1 MPRSPPRRH
10 RPLTLATLAG
20 FTSLILPSITL
31 ARLYSNGPV
40 LKSSLFPAAYTCFI
54 SGMTFLTYG
63 YDKLQARNMEWRVS
77 EWTLHLLGLLGGWP
91 GALVGMHFFQ
101 HKTRKTRFL
110 VPFWMI
116 VFGWQSA
123 LWNFVYGDQSKITW

>member
-1 MPRSPPRRH
+1 
-10 RPLTLATLAG
+10 
-20 FTSLILPSITL
+20 
-31 ARLYSNGPV
+31 
-40 LKSSLFPAAYTCFI
+40 
-54 SGMTFLTYG
+54 
-63 YDKLQARNMEWRVS
+63 
-77 EWTLHLLGLLGGWP
+77 
-91 GALVGMHFFQ
+91 VGMHFFQ